1 MTYQQF
7 GRIEATDFNTLAST
21 FNSIYSAGT
30 GNSGYGQT
38 SLSAVS
44 QFATVQFG
52 DWANLINTTKT
63 VASHQGTAITN
74 IFAPQQGD
82 RIDYIGSVQTNL
94 TSITTNRLNAAAQGT
109 TSSTATS
116 VSTSWASAITFT
128 QSVTF
133 SSANQARYFF
143 NAGGQIALTFAHPT
157 GTGVNSLLNTL
168 ASRCGTIVLSAG
180 SCTIA
185 GTAYTGTTK
194 IGGSGTPTVLSTGTG
209 FYNLLTTDTEI
220 FRQVATGLTPS
231 AYAGSLIQVFVKIN
245 ALPGT
250 GTIVTFTTVWDE
262 IPNGGTT
269 LVASAGTATTLTIR
283 PPSTSYLSN
292 SWGTPTVLGSV
303 TGS

>member
-7 GRIEATDFNTLAST
+7 GKIEATDFNTLASSL
-21 FNSIYSAGT
+21 NSIYSTGT

-38 SLSAVS
+38 SLTNVS
-44 QFATVQFG
+44 QFASVQFG

-82 RIDYIGSVQTNL
+82 RIDYLSSIQTNL
-94 TSITTNRLNAAAQGT
+94 TSITTNKLNAVAQGT
-109 TSSTATS
+109 TSSTAT
-116 VSTSWASAITFT
+116 VVGTSWASAITFT

-143 NAGGQIALTFAHPT
+143 NAGGQIALTFSHPT

-168 ASRCGTIVLSAG
+168 ATRCGTIVLSSG

-194 IGGSGTPTVLSTGTG
+194 IGGSGSTSVLSTGTG

-220 FRQVATGLTPS
+220 FRQVATGLTPT
-231 AYAGSLIQVFVKIN
+231 AYAGSLIQVFAKIN

-250 GTIVTFTTVWDE
+250 GTIITFTTVWDE

-269 LVASAGTATTLTIR
+269 LPASLGTTTTLTVR
-283 PPSTSYLSN
+283 PPSNAYLSN
-292 SWGTPTVLGSV
+292 TWGTPSVLGSV